1 MGTAALAGCQQW
13 ADGRLR
19 CRRAKGNF
27 LRLAGEEW
35 GAFSSDWGAGRGAD
49 SGAPGYLRNA
59 TTSLQ

>member
-19 CRRAKGNF
+19 YARAKGSF

-35 GAFSSDWGAGRGAD
+35 GALSSDWGAGRGMD
-49 SGAPGYLRNA
+49 GVPPA
-59 TTSLQ
+59 T